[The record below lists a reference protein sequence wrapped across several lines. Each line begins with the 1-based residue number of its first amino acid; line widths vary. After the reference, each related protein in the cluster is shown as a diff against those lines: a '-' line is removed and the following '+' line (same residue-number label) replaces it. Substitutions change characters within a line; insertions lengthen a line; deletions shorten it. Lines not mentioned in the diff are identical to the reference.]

1 MTVPT
6 LHVVVR
12 VEAHPTP
19 QFKKVRWMRAAGQG
33 FAAYAIDVGRLG
45 KLAEEVRKR
54 LVPLV
59 AAAKQQRL
67 GESGELLRALAEAGR
82 RLYHAFFSDAENN
95 STNAHAIRNWLR
107 EREHCRISFFV
118 DARVHLPWGLLYDGE
133 VPASPVSPANTT
145 LTDYPHFWC
154 MKYQLGVM
162 YGEMQP
168 ESDGAEIPGERFAV
182 IPTLSRTVLERAA
195 EYLAPEDKER
205 LQRYLLSRE
214 PVYSKSELKSRW
226 PNVNSQDGVL
236 FFLGHA
242 NATQLALAEG
252 DYLSVEDMREL
263 ERLNEE
269 DRKTACLVFVNGCC
283 TATGHADGGF
293 LEATGMQGFYGFI
306 GTEANVPDVFAL
318 RFGLDFL
325 HRLLCGGEPVYSIM
339 NNLRRQHWPL
349 SLLYSMCCYPEL
361 SLAAHCGE
369 RLPESFENFSHGT
382 VGTDD

>member
-19 QFKKVRWMRAAGQG
+19 QFKKVRWMRAAGRG

-67 GESGELLRALAEAGR
+67 GESGELLRALAEAGAGCTTR
-82 RLYHAFFSDAENN
+82 FSPTPKTTPQTPMPYATGYG
-95 STNAHAIRNWLR
+95 SG
-107 EREHCRISFFV
+107 EHCRISFFV
-118 DARVHLPWGLLYDGE
+118 DAGIYFPWGLLYDGE

-168 ESDGAEIPGERFAV
+168 ESDGPEIPGERFAV

-195 EYLAPEDKER
+195 EYPAPEDKER

-242 NATQLALAEG
+242 NATQLG
-252 DYLSVEDMREL
+252 S
-263 ERLNEE
+263 
-269 DRKTACLVFVNGCC
+269 
-283 TATGHADGGF
+283 GG
-293 LEATGMQGFYGFI
+293 
-306 GTEANVPDVFAL
+306 
-318 RFGLDFL
+318 R
-325 HRLLCGGEPVYSIM
+325 
-339 NNLRRQHWPL
+339 
-349 SLLYSMCCYPEL
+349 
-361 SLAAHCGE
+361 
-369 RLPESFENFSHGT
+369 
-382 VGTDD
+382 